1 VPPVLLVA
9 ADEVSNKRRSSLQ
22 CKMSAFGTKRT
33 SKGLTLRLRTGGQIT
48 TDSDLTDAILRVG

>member
-22 CKMSAFGTKRT
+22 RRMSAFGTKRT
-33 SKGLTLRLRTGGQIT
+33 SLHCRKYEAFGAGGHDFQSQLI
-48 TDSDLTDAILRVG
+48 